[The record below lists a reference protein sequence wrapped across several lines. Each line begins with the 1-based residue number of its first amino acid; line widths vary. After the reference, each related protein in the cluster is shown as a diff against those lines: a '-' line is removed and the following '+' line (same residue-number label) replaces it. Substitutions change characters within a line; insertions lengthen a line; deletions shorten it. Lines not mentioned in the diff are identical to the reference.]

1 MTGVWITLLVIVVI
15 LVVFGL
21 RIVPQGHA
29 YIIERL
35 GKYAG
40 TWEAGLHIMI
50 PFIDRVAKRISLKE
64 QVRILAPIRGFHPE
78 NVIYRFSRPRNWARP
93 LDLYVTG
100 AQDFRSVRLMG
111 IQSA

>member
-1 MTGVWITLLVIVVI
+1 MTMGMRLSEHTWAKARAVLPADWTI
-15 LVVFGL
+15 
-21 RIVPQGHA
+21 RIRFSRA
-29 YIIERL
+29 SMRARTE
-35 GKYAG
+35 YAS
-40 TWEAGLHIMI
+40 
-50 PFIDRVAKRISLKE
+50 VSLKE